1 VALSISNEVVKTVI
15 NKPAYDLAF
24 SHKISRSMVDIDLFT
39 EGHPFHLYDECRENA
54 PILFHDSAEY
64 DADPGFWSLT
74 RYEDIQYVSMNPKIF
89 SSQLCTGTLMTLGE
103 EARRHPKLW
112 RSSIDHML
120 NLDGDLHINLRR
132 EHMPFFKPGY
142 VDELHKKVK
151 RKVTQLLDTIAPMG
165 SCNLVHH
172 FSQQLP
178 IFTLSEILGI
188 PESDRQKLVSW
199 MEFLE
204 LAQHFQVESYRKELA
219 GETAAT
225 PDENT
230 IAMFNAMVDEMFEY
244 GRDILIKK
252 RQNPENDLLSAIA
265 NAELEGEK
273 LSDEFLDG
281 SWLLIIFAGNDTT
294 RNTLSGA
301 IKLLTEF
308 PDQKELL
315 LANME
320 LLPNFV
326 QESIRMISP
335 VIHMRRTTTQEATI
349 GKQKIGPG
357 EKIIMWYGAANRDPA
372 IFDRPNDFNIQRP
385 NADKH
390 LAFGIGRHTCLGKP
404 IALMQLQEA
413 YSQILQRFPDMR
425 YDGEWK
431 VAPNN
436 FVHAIQEMPVSF
448 TAEKLI

>member
-1 VALSISNEVVKTVI
+1 MALSISNEVVKTVI
-15 NKPAYDLAF
+15 NKPAYDLAY

>member
-1 VALSISNEVVKTVI
+1 MALSISNEVVKTVI
-15 NKPAYDLAF
+15 NKPAYDLAY

-39 EGHPFHLYDECRENA
+39 EGHPFHLYDECRDNA

>member
-1 VALSISNEVVKTVI
+1 MALSISNEVVKTVI
-15 NKPAYDLAF
+15 NKPAYDLAY

-273 LSDEFLDG
+273 FSDEFLDG

>member
-15 NKPAYDLAF
+15 NKPAYDLAY

-39 EGHPFHLYDECRENA
+39 GGHPFHLYDECRENA
-54 PILFHDSAEY
+54 PVLFHDSAEY
-64 DADPGFWSLT
+64 DVDPGFWSLT

-103 EARRHPKLW
+103 EERRHPKLW

-142 VDELHKKVK
+142 VEALHKKVK
-151 RKVTQLLDTIAPMG
+151 IKVTELLDVIAPMG

-225 PDENT
+225 PDENM

-252 RQNPENDLLSAIA
+252 RQNPDNDLLSAIA
-265 NAELEGEK
+265 NAELQGEK

-308 PDQKELL
+308 PSQKEKL
-315 LANME
+315 LANMD

-349 GKQKIGPG
+349 GEQQIGPG
-357 EKIIMWYGAANRDPA
+357 EKIIMWYGAANRDPQVFKNPNE
-372 IFDRPNDFNIQRP
+372 FDIERI

-413 YSQILQRFPDMR
+413 YSQILSRFPDMR
-425 YDGEWK
+425 YKGEWK

-436 FVHAIQEMPVSF
+436 FVHAIQEMPVTF
-448 TAEKLI
+448 TAE

>member
-1 VALSISNEVVKTVI
+1 MALSISNEVVKTVI

>member
-1 VALSISNEVVKTVI
+1 MALSISNEVVKTVI

-39 EGHPFHLYDECRENA
+39 KGHPFHLYDECRENA
-54 PILFHDSAEY
+54 PVLFHDSAEY
-64 DADPGFWSLT
+64 DVDPGFWSLT

-103 EARRHPKLW
+103 EERRHPKLW

-142 VDELHKKVK
+142 VEELHKKVK
-151 RKVTQLLDTIAPMG
+151 VKVTELLDVIAPMG

-219 GETAAT
+219 GETAST
-225 PDENT
+225 PDENM

-252 RQNPENDLLSAIA
+252 RQNPDNDLLSAIA
-265 NAELEGEK
+265 NAELQGEK

-308 PDQKELL
+308 PNQKEKL
-315 LANME
+315 LANMD

-349 GKQKIGPG
+349 GEQQIGPG
-357 EKIIMWYGAANRDPA
+357 EKIIMWYGAANRDPQVFKNPNE
-372 IFDRPNDFNIQRP
+372 FDIERV

-413 YSQILQRFPDMR
+413 YSQILSRFPDMR
-425 YDGEWK
+425 YEGEWK

-436 FVHAIQEMPVSF
+436 FVHAIQEMPVTF
-448 TAEKLI
+448 TAE

>member
-1 VALSISNEVVKTVI
+1 VALSISNEVIKTII
-15 NKPAYDLAF
+15 NKPAYDLAY

-39 EGHPFHLYDECRENA
+39 EGHPFHLYDECREKA
-54 PILFHDSAEY
+54 PIFFHDSAEY
-64 DADPGFWSLT
+64 DVDPGFWSLT

-89 SSQLCTGTLMTLGE
+89 SSQLCTGTLMTLGKE
-103 EARRHPKLW
+103 ERRHPKLW

-142 VDELHKKVK
+142 VEELHKKVK
-151 RKVTQLLDTIAPMG
+151 VKVTELLDVIAPMG

-219 GETAAT
+219 GETAST
-225 PDENT
+225 PDENM

-252 RQNPENDLLSAIA
+252 RQNPDNDLLSAIA
-265 NAELEGEK
+265 NAELQGEK

-308 PDQKELL
+308 PSQKEKL
-315 LANME
+315 LANMD

-335 VIHMRRTTTQEATI
+335 VIHMRRTTTQETTI
-349 GKQKIGPG
+349 GEQQIGPG
-357 EKIIMWYGAANRDPA
+357 EKIIMWYGAANRDPQVFKNPNE
-372 IFDRPNDFNIQRP
+372 FDIERV

-413 YSQILQRFPDMR
+413 YLQILSRFPDMR
-425 YDGEWK
+425 YEGEWK

-436 FVHAIQEMPVSF
+436 FVHAIQEMPVRF
-448 TAEKLI
+448 TAE

>member
-1 VALSISNEVVKTVI
+1 MALSISNEVVKTVI

-54 PILFHDSAEY
+54 PVLFHDSAEY
-64 DADPGFWSLT
+64 DVDPGFWSLT